1 LPPGRSS
8 ALPAREEGDRE
19 KTVRGADKKKLL
31 ILAGASV
38 ALVVVLVLRFVMPVG
53 GSGASASAS
62 EKGGGQPV
70 GVLDSDPKHLSTVAK
85 IARARTQTAYTVRD
99 LRDPMVP
106 LLSGGSAHATGS
118 DEGASDGA
126 APVHNT
132 EASLP
137 PMSLYGIIWDPANP
151 IAMIDGMDLCV
162 GDRIK
167 GARIVEIGIDR
178 VVLSYR
184 SKDYVLTV
192 D

>member
-1 LPPGRSS
+1 VP
-8 ALPAREEGDRE
+8 EEGD
-19 KTVRGADKKKLL
+19 KTMTMEGAQKKKLL

-38 ALVVVLVLRFVMPVG
+38 ALLVVLLIRFVLPVG
-53 GSGASASAS
+53 GGSGSSASAS
-62 EKGGGQPV
+62 VKGGGRPV

-85 IARARTQTAYTVRD
+85 IARARTQTAYTVGD

-118 DEGASDGA
+118 DEGASGDA
-126 APVHNT
+126 APVYST

-137 PMSLYGIIWDPANP
+137 PMSLYGIIWDPENP
-151 IAMIDGMDLCV
+151 IVMIDGMDLCV

-167 GARIVEIGIDR
+167 GARIVEIGFDR

-192 D
+192 E

>member
-1 LPPGRSS
+1 MG
-8 ALPAREEGDRE
+8 
-19 KTVRGADKKKLL
+19 GADKKKLL

-38 ALVVVLVLRFVMPVG
+38 ALLVVLVFRFALPVG
-53 GSGASASAS
+53 GNSGTSASAS
-62 EKGGGQPV
+62 EKGGGRPV
-70 GVLDSDPKHLSTVAK
+70 GVLDSDPKHLTTVAK
-85 IARARTQTAYTVRD
+85 IARARTQTAYTVGD

-106 LLSGGSAHATGS
+106 LLSGGSARTTESG
-118 DEGASDGA
+118 EGASDDGA
-126 APVHNT
+126 APVYT

-137 PMSLYGIIWDPANP
+137 PMSLYGIIWDPENP

-167 GARIVEIGIDR
+167 GARIVEIGFDR

-192 D
+192 E

>member
-1 LPPGRSS
+1 MTMG
-8 ALPAREEGDRE
+8 
-19 KTVRGADKKKLL
+19 GASKKKLL

-38 ALVVVLVLRFVMPVG
+38 ALLVALVFRFVMPVG
-53 GSGASASAS
+53 GGSRASASAS
-62 EKGGGQPV
+62 VKGGGQPV
-70 GVLDSDPKHLSTVAK
+70 GALDSDPKHLSTVAK
-85 IARARTQTAYTVRD
+85 IARARTQTAYTVGD

-126 APVHNT
+126 APVYT

-137 PMSLYGIIWDPANP
+137 PMSLYGIIWDPENP

-167 GARIVEIGIDR
+167 GARIVEIGFDR

-192 D
+192 E